1 MSQSLEQKINEQFER
16 EAEGYVRLHEKL
28 FDAVASSPI
37 FNSNTRDFGL
47 MDAHC
52 IGKQIDNFKFYEQY
66 CAENSSATALGTL
79 PQIAVDLIGAIY
91 GLSVAPILTS
101 MQAIDDQVGLIY
113 FKRVLAQG
121 YNLTSDTNGIN
132 AGDATVLARE
142 GWKKSVADYISEAQS
157 RTFTCAASAEQTFY
171 NTVGG
176 TNSGEVIPVRP
187 NVQMRIVLTISGTAY
202 EGVIINL
209 SGNGSFGS
217 VLVSGLKVSGQY
229 TYATGKLE
237 LTLPEAAAATDSVKL
252 FYNVDFEKASDIPSI
267 EFELTSDT
275 VTAEVM
281 GVKEMI
287 GTLKSFSFNKRFGK
301 TASDEAL
308 ADLAGHLAAAE
319 SSKVIR
325 KYIELANM
333 NKNVDQSVN
342 TITWY
347 AGRPAGVSEYEHRQ
361 SFKYALGSADAEI
374 GERAGRGFANRY
386 IAGYGACKYLK
397 ALNGF
402 KAAAPNTGV
411 GPHLYGYIDGAPIIR
426 CGRLDGLGT
435 NDIIA
440 AYQNP
445 TSPFEAPVVTAT
457 YMPVF
462 VTNTMQVSNN
472 PFQNQ
477 RAIASWKAF
486 KGVVHQFTQK
496 ITIAEGVD
504 PNDSVAE
511 IASNTSASSESGSGS
526 ASEASGS

>member
-1 MSQSLEQKINEQFER
+1 MNLEQKINEQFEK
-16 EAEGYVRLHEKL
+16 ETEQYVKVHEKL
-28 FDAVASSPI
+28 FDAVSSSPI
-37 FNSNTRDFGL
+37 FNSRTRDFGL

-52 IGKQIDNFKFYEQY
+52 IGKQIENFKLYEQY
-66 CAENSSATALGTL
+66 CAENSTAANLGTL

-91 GLSVAPILTS
+91 GLSIAPILTS
-101 MQAIDDQVGLIY
+101 MQTIDDQVGLIY
-113 FKRVLAQG
+113 FKQVLAQG
-121 YNLTSDTNGIN
+121 YNLTAATNGIN
-132 AGDATVLARE
+132 AGDATVLAKE
-142 GWKKSVADYISEAQS
+142 GWKKSVADYISENQT
-157 RTFTCAASAEQTFY
+157 RTFTCAASTSQTFY
-171 NTVGG
+171 NTTDG
-176 TNSGEVIPVRP
+176 TNAGTVVPVRP

-202 EGVIINL
+202 EGVILNL

-217 VLVSGLKVSGQY
+217 VLVSGLAVSGKY
-229 TYATGKLE
+229 TYASGKLE
-237 LTLPEAAAATDSVKL
+237 LTLPKAAAATDTVALS
-252 FYNVDFEKASDIPSI
+252 YNVDFEKAEDIPSI
-267 EFELTSDT
+267 EFGLTSDT
-275 VTAEVM
+275 VTATIM

-287 GTLKSFSFNKRFGK
+287 GTFKSFAFNKRFGK

-319 SSKVIR
+319 SSKVVR

-333 NKNVDQSVN
+333 NKNPDQSVN
-342 TITWY
+342 TVTWY
-347 AGRPAGVSEYEHRQ
+347 KGRPAGVSEYEHRQ
-361 SFKYALGSADAEI
+361 SFKYALGSADAAI

-386 IAGYGACKYLK
+386 LAGYGACKYLK
-397 ALNGF
+397 SLNGF
-402 KAAAPNTGV
+402 KPAAPNTGV

-426 CGRLDGLGT
+426 CSTLDGLGT

-462 VTNTMQVSNN
+462 ITNTMQVSNN

-486 KGVVHQFTQK
+486 KGVVNQFTQK
-496 ITIAEGVD
+496 ITLVDGID

-511 IASNTSASSESGSGS
+511 IAANTDASGSGS
-526 ASEASGS
+526 ASEASASS